1 MKGILHRRSFLARVS
16 GFALLGGAASA
27 VTGCVTTGYYTGATD
42 ADPVDAV
49 GYGRSGITDADA
61 GAYADPAGRGRGGR
75 FTGVTDSDLGY
86 NADPVGRGRGGRQA
100 ARGPGSASGFFISTD
115 GYIVTNFHVVRDRT
129 SIQIERNGVLHPAR
143 IVASDPANDLAIL
156 KADLPSVPLP
166 IGSAREVRVGEEVIA
181 LGYPLASLQGQE
193 MRASFGRVNA
203 LSSLNSD
210 NRHLQIDAPVQPGS
224 SGGPLIGPDG
234 RVVGI
239 VTARLDDLATLRAT
253 GALPQN
259 VSFGLKI
266 DYLAPL
272 LPADVV
278 LARTPLSGSMA
289 DRVEAARRSVV
300 FVMVDGDARAGAEP
314 EPKAPGAAQPDQ
326 TAPAQPTPEP
336 AAALETS
343 PAPAQTA
350 PTPR

>member
-16 GFALLGGAASA
+16 GFALLGGAAST
-27 VTGCVTTGYYTGATD
+27 VTGCATAGYYTGATD
-42 ADPVDAV
+42 ADPVDAA
-49 GYGRSGITDADA
+49 GYGRTGVTDADA
-61 GAYADPAGRGRGGR
+61 GAYADLAGRGRGRSAGI
-75 FTGVTDSDLGY
+75 TDSDAGY

-193 MRASFGRVNA
+193 MRASFGRINA

-239 VTARLDDLATLRAT
+239 VTARLDDLAILRAT

-272 LPADVV
+272 LPADVI
-278 LARTPLSGSMA
+278 LSRTPLSGSMA

-300 FVMVDGDARAGAEP
+300 YVTVDGDARVGAQP
-314 EPKAPGAAQPDQ
+314 EPKAPPDQ
-326 TAPAQPTPEP
+326 TAPAQPAPDP
-336 AAALETS
+336 APAPQAS
-343 PAPAQTA
+343 PAPEQTA
-350 PTPR
+350 PQPQ